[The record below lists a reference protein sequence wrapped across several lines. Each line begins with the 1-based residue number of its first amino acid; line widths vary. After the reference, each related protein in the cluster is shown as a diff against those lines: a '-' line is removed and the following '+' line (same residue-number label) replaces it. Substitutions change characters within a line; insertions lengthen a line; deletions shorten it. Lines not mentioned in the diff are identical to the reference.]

1 MAEFTSQPDR
11 APEEALR
18 GKAIS
23 GAKWGAL
30 ASLSAFLFSFGQNI
44 ALGRLLSP
52 GDFGL
57 AGMIWAVFGL
67 AQLLSDAGMSGVILH
82 RQGADKREVSSVFWL
97 NLLVAA
103 LLSALLLAAAPL
115 LVWFNREPGLG
126 ALVPWAVAS
135 FFLTCVAAPLRTLA
149 QRDLKI
155 GRAHV

>member
-1 MAEFTSQPDR
+1 MVTFSTVKKPDGSVAQPLFGCNLDDTLWTSEAE
-11 APEEALR
+11 AVAHALKKHFDTFY
-18 GKAIS
+18 KAERT
-23 GAKWGAL
+23 A
-30 ASLSAFLFSFGQNI
+30 ASPPKGTYTF
-44 ALGRLLSP
+44 
-52 GDFGL
+52 
-57 AGMIWAVFGL
+57 V
-67 AQLLSDAGMSGVILH
+67 AQCGMSGVILH